1 MLSRIG
7 IEPAR
12 EQLVG
17 FALKS
22 LDITDPETPG
32 FYNLVDLRPE
42 FWDAFLEGL
51 NEEFGGWD
59 GYVVKCLGLS
69 EEDLARVKKNL
80 QTKA

>member
-22 LDITDPETPG
+22 LNITDPETPG
-32 FYNLVDLRPE
+32 FYNLVDLRTE
-42 FWDAFLEGL
+42 FWDAFLDGL
-51 NEEFGGWD
+51 NEEFGGLV
-59 GYVVKCLGLS
+59 GCVGERLGLS
-69 EEDLARVKKNL
+69 EEDLAKVKKNL